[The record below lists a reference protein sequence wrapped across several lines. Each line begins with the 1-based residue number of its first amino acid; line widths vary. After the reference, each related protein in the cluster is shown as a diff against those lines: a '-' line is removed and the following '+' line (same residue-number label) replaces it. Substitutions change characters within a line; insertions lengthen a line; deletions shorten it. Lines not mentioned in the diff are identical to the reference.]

1 MMTKK
6 ATILVVDD
14 EEGIRHGLSR
24 FFERE
29 GYAVEA
35 AEDAASAASIF
46 SRAKIDIAVLD
57 LRLKG
62 PASGLDLL
70 ARLKTEDPELPVIII
85 TGYGSIES
93 AIDAMKRG
101 ASDYILKPV
110 DNEALLALVRRNL
123 EVAQLKRD
131 NRYLKKELYQKEY
144 QRQIITRSPEIL
156 AIIAKLDSVKDSVAP
171 ILIMGES
178 GVGKEVFARYI
189 HFTGNRGA
197 APFVS
202 INCAALSEDLLL
214 SELFGH
220 EKGAFTGAIERKTG
234 KFELAHGGTLF
245 LDEIGDMSPAIQ
257 AKLLRVIEENSF
269 ERVGGTKRISVD
281 LRIVAATN
289 HDIHE
294 LIGTGKFRGD
304 LYYRIATVEINLP
317 PLRRRAQD
325 IPYLAE
331 FFIGLYA
338 ERYRKRIDGIS
349 PDVMR
354 RWLEYPWPGNIRELQ
369 NVIHQAV
376 LLCTGPRIETD
387 TLMEGHA
394 EAAREAEPEAGAATG
409 GAASADA
416 LRVDAAAPQPLSVP
430 TYGAAAHQSQPG
442 GAPPSAS
449 PGLGPADASLRA
461 GSEAAA
467 ALYEKRRIE
476 EALHHAGGNKSQAAR
491 VLGVTRKTLAQKIR
505 RYSIGAPESDGGRS
519 VGSVLSPPNIGTV
532 RNAHGDGH

>member
-1 MMTKK
+1 MTTT

-29 GYAVEA
+29 GYAVET
-35 AEDAASAASIF
+35 AEDAARATATC
-46 SRAKIDIAVLD
+46 SRSKIDIAILD

-62 PASGLDLL
+62 QVSGLDLL
-70 ARLKTEDPELPVIII
+70 ARLKADDPELPVIII

-110 DNEALLALVRRNL
+110 DNGALLTLVRRNL

-156 AIIAKLDSVKDSVAP
+156 AIMAKLDSIKDSTAP

-178 GVGKEVFARYI
+178 GSGKEIFARYI
-189 HFTGNRGA
+189 HFTGSRGA

-257 AKLLRVIEENSF
+257 AKLLRALEENSF
-269 ERVGGTKRISVD
+269 ERLGGTKRISVD

-294 LIGTGKFRGD
+294 LIREGRFRGD

-317 PLRRRAQD
+317 PLRARAQD

-338 ERYRKRIDGIS
+338 ERYHRRIDGIA

-354 RWLEYPWPGNIRELQ
+354 RWLEYSWPGNIRELQ

-387 TLMEGHA
+387 SLMIGRA
-394 EAAREAEPEAGAATG
+394 EQPSAAAQKEEHFS
-409 GAASADA
+409 AASSPHSTAPDTP
-416 LRVDAAAPQPLSVP
+416 LRKGS
-430 TYGAAAHQSQPG
+430 GAAA
-442 GAPPSAS
+442 AS
-449 PGLGPADASLRA
+449 
-461 GSEAAA
+461 
-467 ALYEKRRIE
+467 YEKRRIE
-476 EALHHAGGNKSQAAR
+476 EALAQAKGNKSQTAR
-491 VLGVTRKTLAQKIR
+491 ALGVTRKTLAQKIR
-505 RYSIGAPESDGGRS
+505 RYSIGPAAPGG
-519 VGSVLSPPNIGTV
+519 G
-532 RNAHGDGH
+532 A